1 MHSQLIVRLHWYN
14 HKGWYVVT
22 GFQQQDNQCK
32 IYIIRRRKGVMFEI
46 TGGIRGSKCKI
57 LGTSVA
63 RAFLRLL
70 VLVVGY
76 APAVTKKE

>member
-1 MHSQLIVRLHWYN
+1 MQ
-14 HKGWYVVT
+14 
-22 GFQQQDNQCK
+22 